1 MKITPFFLIAACGL
15 ANSQPASS
23 NQWNLQADIKLVSRC
38 TMAARMVMDATE
50 TYPSNEETRDR
61 FIQGVLQNL
70 RKTNAWG
77 ESTPG
82 DVEMMFAKSAL
93 GASKE
98 KLNTPQGKQNALAQ
112 TVGLCTLHS
121 SRTEVKTN

>member
-1 MKITPFFLIAACGL
+1 
-15 ANSQPASS
+15 
-23 NQWNLQADIKLVSRC
+23 
-38 TMAARMVMDATE
+38 MAARMVMDATE